1 MRKIFTLLAAFLAIA
16 GSAVWG
22 QTTHKV
28 SVSADSRNIKYE
40 GPTEV
45 NDGDTLSFTISGVD
59 GYGDAKFKMMSLSLT
74 MDGEWLAHTNS
85 NDPTGG
91 GNEWWNLPVTF
102 TSSVPIT
109 GDVEFSGDCYA
120 IAYEPVD
127 YTDVRYYFDPADQ
140 HIIVHADG
148 IPNNSYTVAKI
159 QSEIEFQGQTYPVKT
174 IACLRS
180 KYLEKIVIPSSVDTI
195 SRGAFDLNKDNIII
209 EFESTEL
216 PVLEDNNTDVDAALV
231 VVPDEET
238 KKKYQRMR
246 DTEWSNANIFAKG
259 EDLTKIA
266 YNRKDDWRWENLI
279 NMQYVGPLKLKEG
292 DIFLLDVSDYIDDIK
307 DGEKLLLFDSHKGNF
322 EYEIVDGK
330 KELPIE
336 VKVTKIPAGV
346 ETLEFEAE
354 AYVKVQ
360 EQSPITYYYNPDRN
374 TRNPMFAVATGQT
387 EEDVIELSHDIIYN
401 NSTYPLRRIY
411 DVKGLNA
418 KKLVIPSLVREID
431 ENALGSNWE
440 SVEFLGDNLP
450 ECGNNNPGLNDNCI
464 IIVRNE
470 GVKADFEASEA
481 FGKYKIEV
489 KGEEE
494 PELPER
500 INFNYDNVENGVV
513 KISYDNKIPAAYDT
527 IPAGTNSIV
536 LIAEPMLGYK
546 LDGKITVVVPPLEG
560 VEYEDGEVVMLSPT
574 TDFIAIEAT
583 FVKNEVIEDDVEAI
597 MEESPALATEATL
610 ENVEAPTLIAQNTD
624 FNTGDDTNVS
634 IKLVQK
640 AAKES
645 TDTYINAYAAVEG
658 EIGFEYENA
667 YAVDI
672 TPMYI
677 TSDGAIKEATV
688 SESATYGVAV
698 AFPYPEGLG
707 MNDFEDI
714 AVLHMKKNGEF
725 EYFSETNGN
734 LERKETHIE
743 LSGITSFSPFVLIY
757 TKAEVDPEPEPPVFT
772 TYYDLYITQ
781 SIGAKL
787 VSRHDKDQVEE
798 GGSFTL
804 SLEKEEGYEDCNPTV
819 YVKRGRSGEW
829 QEVELDEVSGYYQ
842 IRDVYTDIY
851 VKVSGD
857 GIYPVGNESIEA
869 SDTKV
874 YSISGK
880 IVVETA
886 QPEEV
891 YVVTMAGAVV
901 ANERVVGKHTF
912 DNLAEGVYIIRA
924 GETVVK
930 LQVRN

>member
-28 SVSADSRNIKYE
+28 GVSADSRNVKYE

-45 NDGDTLSFTISGVD
+45 NDGDSLSFTISGVD
-59 GYGDAKFKMMSLSLT
+59 GYGDAKFKLMSLSIT

-120 IAYEPVD
+120 VVYDTFDQED
-127 YTDVRYYFDPADQ
+127 YFFDPADQ
-140 HIIVHADG
+140 HIIVYTSG
-148 IPNNSYTVAKI
+148 IPNSSYTVADI
-159 QSEIEFQGQTYPVKT
+159 QSKMEFQGKTYPVKT
-174 IACLRS
+174 IVRLHS
-180 KYLEKIVIPSSVDTI
+180 DYLEKIIIPSSVDTI

-216 PVLEDNNTDVDAALV
+216 PVLEDNSTSVDEARV

-246 DTEWSNANIFAKG
+246 DTEWSNANIFTKG
-259 EDLTKIA
+259 EDLTKKV
-266 YNRKDDWRWENLI
+266 YERKDDWRWDILM
-279 NMQYVGPLKLKEG
+279 NMQYVGPQKLKEG
-292 DIFLLDVSDYIDDIK
+292 DVFLLDVSDNIDIK

-360 EQSPITYYYNPDRN
+360 EQSPITYYYNPGN
-374 TRNPMFAVATGQT
+374 TRNSMMAVATGQT
-387 EEDVIELSHDIIYN
+387 DEEVVELLTDIVYDG
-401 NSTYPLRRIY
+401 TYLLRRIY

-418 KKLVIPSLVREID
+418 KKLVIPHSVREID

-440 SVEFLGDNLP
+440 SVEFLGENLP

-464 IIVRNE
+464 IIVMNE
-470 GVKADFEASEA
+470 SVKADFEASEA

-500 INFNYDNVENGVV
+500 ISFNYDYVENGTI
-513 KISYDNKIPAAYDT
+513 KIAYSDKIPAAYDT
-527 IPAGTNSIV
+527 IPVGTSAIQ
-536 LIAEPMLGYK
+536 LFAEPMLGYK
-546 LDGKITVVVPPLEG
+546 LEGKIKVVVPPLEG
-560 VEYEDGEVVMLSPT
+560 VEYENGDVVMLSST

-583 FVKNEVIEDDVEAI
+583 FVKDEAMEDDVKSIVEGA
-597 MEESPALATEATL
+597 PALATEGTL
-610 ENVEAPTLIAQNTD
+610 EEVASPTLIAESTD
-624 FNTGDDTNVS
+624 FNTDDDTGIS
-634 IKLVQK
+634 IKLVVVGSGTG
-640 AAKES
+640 EN
-645 TDTYINAYAAVEG
+645 YINAYTAAEG
-658 EIGFEYENA
+658 EIGFEYENT
-667 YAVDI
+667 YELDI
-672 TPMYI
+672 APMYI
-677 TSDGAIKEATV
+677 TSDGTIKEATV
-688 SESATYGVAV
+688 SAPDGVSV

-707 MNDFEDI
+707 ADDFEDI

-725 EYFSETNGN
+725 EYFSEENNN

-757 TKAEVDPEPEPPVFT
+757 TKAEVDPEPEIPEFT
-772 TYYDLYITQ
+772 TYYDLHITQ
-781 SIGAKL
+781 SVGAKL
-787 VSRHDKDQVEE
+787 VSRHGKDQVEE

-857 GIYPVGNESIEA
+857 GIYPVGNESIET

-874 YSISGK
+874 YSLNGK

-886 QPEEV
+886 QPKEV
-891 YVVTMAGAVV
+891 YVVTLAGAVV
-901 ANERVVGKHTF
+901 ANAQVVGKQTF
-912 DNLAEGVYIIRA
+912 DNLATGVYIVRA
-924 GETVVK
+924 GETIVK

>member
-28 SVSADSRNIKYE
+28 GVSADSRNVKYE

-45 NDGDTLSFTISGVD
+45 NDGDSLSFTISGVD
-59 GYGDAKFKMMSLSLT
+59 GYGDAKFKLMSLSIT

-120 IAYEPVD
+120 VVLDTYDEVS
-127 YTDVRYYFDPADQ
+127 YFFDPADQ
-140 HIIVHADG
+140 HIIVHSSG
-148 IPNNSYTVAKI
+148 IPNTSYTVADI
-159 QSEIEFQGQTYPVKT
+159 QSEMEFQGKSYPVKT
-174 IACLRS
+174 IVRLHS
-180 KYLEKIVIPSSVDTI
+180 EFLNEIIIPSSVDTI

-216 PVLEDNNTDVDAALV
+216 PVLEDNNTSVDEARV

-246 DTEWSNANIFAKG
+246 DTEWSNANIFTKG
-259 EDLTKIA
+259 EDLTKKA
-266 YNRKDDWRWENLI
+266 YERKDDWRWDILM
-279 NMQYVGPLKLKEG
+279 NMQYVGPQKLKEG
-292 DIFLLDVSDYIDDIK
+292 DVFLLDVSDNIDIK

-330 KELPIE
+330 KELPVE
-336 VKVTKIPAGV
+336 VKVTKIPADV

-360 EQSPITYYYNPDRN
+360 EQSPITYYYNPDETTSN
-374 TRNPMFAVATGQT
+374 HMMAVATGQT
-387 EEDVIELSHDIIYN
+387 EEEVVELSHDIEYN

-418 KKLVIPSLVREID
+418 RKLVIPSLVREID

-440 SVEFLGDNLP
+440 SVEFLGENLP

-464 IIVRNE
+464 IIVKNE
-470 GVKADFEASEA
+470 GVKVDFEASEA

-500 INFNYDNVENGVV
+500 ISFNYDYVENGTI
-513 KISYDNKIPAAYDT
+513 KIAYNDKIPAAYDT
-527 IPAGTNSIV
+527 IPAGTSSIV

-546 LDGKITVVVPPLEG
+546 LEGKITVVIPPLEG
-560 VEYEDGEVVMLSPT
+560 VEYEDGAVVELSPT

-583 FVKNEVIEDDVEAI
+583 FVKDEAMEDDTEAI
-597 MEESPALATEATL
+597 MEESPALATEGTL
-610 ENVEAPTLIAQNTD
+610 EVVTAPTLIAESTD
-624 FNTGDDTNVS
+624 FNTGEDIGVS
-634 IKLVQK
+634 IRLVQTE
-640 AAKES
+640 AEES
-645 TDTYINAYAAVEG
+645 AESYIAAYAATEG
-658 EIGFEYENA
+658 EIGFEYDNL
-667 YAVDI
+667 YTVDI

-677 TSDGAIKEATV
+677 TSGVIKEATV
-688 SESATYGVAV
+688 ITTDGVSL
-698 AFPYPEGLG
+698 AFPYPENLG

-725 EYFSETNGN
+725 EYFSEGNN
-734 LERKETHIE
+734 LELKETHIE
-743 LSGITSFSPFVLIY
+743 LSGIESFSPFVLIY
-757 TKAEVDPEPEPPVFT
+757 TKAETEPEPEIPVFT
-772 TYYDLYITQ
+772 TYYDLHITQ
-781 SIGAKL
+781 SVGATL

-857 GIYPVGNESIEA
+857 GIYPVGNESIET

-874 YSISGK
+874 YSLNGK

-901 ANERVVGKHTF
+901 ANERVVGMHTF
-912 DNLAEGVYIIRA
+912 DNLAEGVYIVRA

-930 LQVRN
+930 LQVRK

>member
-22 QTTHKV
+22 QNTHKV
-28 SVSADSRNIKYE
+28 SVRSDSRNIKYE

-45 NDGDTLSFTISGVD
+45 KDGETFSFTISGVD
-59 GYGDAKFKMMSLSLT
+59 GYGEAKFRMTSYSLA
-74 MDGEWLAHTNS
+74 MKDEEGNWIDIEHTHS
-85 NDPTGG
+85 ND
-91 GNEWWNLPVTF
+91 WWNLPVTF
-102 TSSVPIT
+102 TVTVPDNAST
-109 GDVEFSGDCYA
+109 TSDVEFGGECYA
-120 IAYEPVD
+120 VAYEPVD

-140 HIIVHADG
+140 HIIVDADG
-148 IPNNSYTVAKI
+148 IPNSSYTVAEI
-159 QSEIEFQGQTYPVKT
+159 RPEIEFQGQTYPVKT
-174 IACLRS
+174 IVDLS
-180 KYLEKIVIPSSVDTI
+180 SEYLEKVIIPSSIDTI
-195 SRGAFDLNKDNIII
+195 NRIHDPNGNLII

-216 PVLEDNNTDVDAALV
+216 PVGGVPQTARV

-238 KKKYQRMR
+238 KKKYQRMV
-246 DTEWSNANIFAKG
+246 DTGWPSSNIFAKG
-259 EDLTKIA
+259 EDLTKKA
-266 YNRKDDWRWENLI
+266 YERKDSWWGQILM
-279 NMQYVGPLKLKEG
+279 NMQYVGPQKLKEG
-292 DIFLLDVSDYIDDIK
+292 DVFLLDVSDYIDIK

-330 KELPIE
+330 KELPVEI
-336 VKVTKIPAGV
+336 KVTKIPAGV

-360 EQSPITYYYNPDRN
+360 EQAPITYYYNPDRN
-374 TRNPMFAVATGQT
+374 AINPMIAVATGQT
-387 EEDVIELSHDIIYN
+387 EEEVVELSHDIEYN

-440 SVEFLGDNLP
+440 SIEFLGTNPP
-450 ECGNNNPGLNDNCI
+450 ECGNNNPGLNDNCV
-464 IIVRNE
+464 IIVQNE
-470 GVKADFEASEA
+470 EAKANFEASEA

-500 INFNYDNVENGVV
+500 ISFNYDYVENGTI
-513 KISYDNKIPAAYDT
+513 KIAYSDKIPAAYDT
-527 IPAGTNSIV
+527 IPAGTSSIV
-536 LIAEPMLGYK
+536 LIAEPMFGYK
-546 LDGKITVVVPPLEG
+546 LAGKITVTEPPYEG
-560 VEYEDGEVVMLSPT
+560 VAYEDGAVVELSPT
-574 TDFIAIEAT
+574 TSFIAIEAN
-583 FVKNEVIEDDVEAI
+583 FVKDDAAKDEVEETIK
-597 MEESPALATEATL
+597 ESPALVTEGTL
-610 ENVEAPTLIAQNTD
+610 ENVEAPTLIAESSD
-624 FNTGDDTNVS
+624 FNTGEDTGVS
-634 IKLVQK
+634 IKLVQTE
-640 AAKES
+640 AEES
-645 TDTYINAYAAVEG
+645 AEVYIGAYTTAEG
-658 EIGFEYENA
+658 EIEFEYENV
-667 YAVDI
+667 YTVDI

-677 TSDGAIKEATV
+677 TLDGTIKEATV
-688 SESATYGVAV
+688 STTDGVSV

-707 MNDFEDI
+707 ADDFEDI

-725 EYFSETNGN
+725 EYFSEGNN
-734 LERKETHIE
+734 LELKETHIE

-757 TKAEVDPEPEPPVFT
+757 TKAEVDPEPEIPEFT
-772 TYYDLYITQ
+772 TYYDLHITQ
-781 SIGAKL
+781 SVGAKL
-787 VSRHDKDQVEE
+787 VSRHGKDQVEE

-829 QEVELDEVSGYYQ
+829 QEVKLDEVSGYYQ

-857 GIYPVGNESIEA
+857 GIYPVGNESIET

-874 YSISGK
+874 YSLNGK

-886 QPEEV
+886 QPKEV
-891 YVVTMAGAVV
+891 YVVTLAGAVV
-901 ANERVVGKHTF
+901 ANAQVVGKQTF
-912 DNLAEGVYIIRA
+912 DNLVTGVYIVRA
-924 GETVVK
+924 GETIVK